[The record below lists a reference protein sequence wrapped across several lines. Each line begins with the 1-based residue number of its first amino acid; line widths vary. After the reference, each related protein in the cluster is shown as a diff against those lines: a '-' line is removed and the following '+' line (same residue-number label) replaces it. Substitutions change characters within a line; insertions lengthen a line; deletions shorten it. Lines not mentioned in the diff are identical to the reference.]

1 MDNPDQPGESLL
13 HDKDGGDDLPKP
25 ASDVKSLFSKTKK
38 KIKATNITTLP
49 PPPPPPPARVAESAS
64 TQNDEGWER
73 EYQKLDTYLKE
84 HGLNIVKVDADGSC
98 LFSSFA
104 LHFPD
109 TSTED
114 LRREAVLYMMSHPD
128 DFEPFVDL
136 EMYPNGFADYCMRMG
151 RSTTWGSQLEIQAL
165 SQSRKVNVYV
175 FQTGGLSTI
184 KMVNFD
190 PATAQCVTVSYHDGQ
205 HYNSVLRIPSESADH
220 LSPLTGDILESL
232 LTKNERSEESSAPPS
247 YTDSTV
253 TKARATKKKS
263 LFN

>member
-1 MDNPDQPGESLL
+1 MESADVSQDALL
-13 HDKDGGDDLPKP
+13 HNPGADEDHPQP
-25 ASDVKSLFSKTKK
+25 SSDVKSLFSKTKK
-38 KIKATNITTLP
+38 KIKAANVTTLP
-49 PPPPPPPARVAESAS
+49 PPPPPPPARVENTSD
-64 TQNDEGWER
+64 TLNDEGWER
-73 EYQKLDTYLKE
+73 EFQKLDTYLKD

-104 LHFPD
+104 LHFPG
-109 TSTED
+109 TSAEE
-114 LRREAVLYMMSHPD
+114 LRREAVLYMMAHPD

-151 RSTTWGSQLEIQAL
+151 KSTTWGSQLEIQAL

-190 PATAQCVTVSYHDGQ
+190 PTTAQCVTVSYHDGQ
-205 HYNSVLRIPSESADH
+205 HYNSVLRASSESTGS
-220 LSPLTGDILESL
+220 SPALTTDALESMFA
-232 LTKNERSEESSAPPS
+232 TREEPAAPPS
-247 YTDSTV
+247 YTDSSV
-253 TKARATKKKS
+253 TKPRTTKKKS

>member
-1 MDNPDQPGESLL
+1 MEPNVSDDHELLTQPEAIEDTS
-13 HDKDGGDDLPKP
+13 KTTT
-25 ASDVKSLFSKTKK
+25 DVKSLFSKTKK
-38 KIKATNITTLP
+38 KIKAANVSTLP
-49 PPPPPPPARVAESAS
+49 PPPPPPPSRPEQLSS
-64 TQNDEGWER
+64 SQKDEGWER
-73 EYQKLDTYLKE
+73 EYQKLDSYLKD
-84 HGLNIVKVDADGSC
+84 HGLGIVKVDADGSC

-104 LHFPD
+104 LHFPKATAD
-109 TSTED
+109 D

-151 RSTTWGSQLEIQAL
+151 KSTTWGSQLEIQAL

-190 PATAQCVTVSYHDGQ
+190 PSTAQCVTVSYHDGQ
-205 HYNSVLRIPSESADH
+205 HYNSVLAAPSESEGAHSIFTAD
-220 LSPLTGDILESL
+220 LIESML
-232 LTKNERSEESSAPPS
+232 KKNESKEEQGAPPS
-247 YTDSTV
+247 YTDSSV
-253 TKARATKKKS
+253 TKVRTTKKKS